1 LSNLTDK
8 QKLFVAE
15 YLVDLNAT
23 QAAIRAGYSEKTA
36 YSIGQENLNKPEITD
51 AISRAFKKR
60 AERTRVDADRV
71 IKELARIA
79 FATIGTMATWTG
91 DAIVLKDSESLS
103 DDDRAAIQ
111 EITRTETPN
120 GANIRVKLSDKLT
133 ALEKLGRHLGMF
145 QGKNLSVTPE
155 EKAILQE
162 FLDGEIDAVH
172 AGVEFAKLGK
182 PLPEV
187 IRLQLS
193 KMPAPEPEEDD
204 AGAFSEEE
212 LDAKYQAQ
220 LQKIEEQK
228 EKWKPERQ
236 QEIRKIKDELADKSQ
251 WEKTD

>member
-15 YLVDLNAT
+15 YLVDLNASR
-23 QAAIRAGYSEKTA
+23 AAERAGYSKESAGEIGYQLLQKT
-36 YSIGQENLNKPEITD
+36 SISK
-51 AISRAFKKR
+51 AISKAFKRREKR
-60 AERTRVDADRV
+60 TQVSQDKVVR
-71 IKELARIA
+71 ELARIA
-79 FATIGTMATWTG
+79 FASIGTMATWTG
-91 DAIVLKDSESLS
+91 DAIVLKDSESLA

-111 EITRTETPN
+111 EITKTETPH
-120 GANIRVKLSDKLT
+120 GSNIRVKLADKLT

-204 AGAFSEEE
+204 AGVFSEEE
-212 LDAKYQAQ
+212 LDAKFQEQ
-220 LQKIEEQK
+220 MERIQEQK
-228 EKWKPERQ
+228 EKWRPERQ
-236 QEIRKIKDELADKSQ
+236 QQIREIKEELSDRSQ
-251 WEKTD
+251 WEK